1 MRSAAREEKPWR
13 RWRHITKLD
22 PDKPISASQVK
33 FIVESGTDAIMI
45 SGTQNITAEKVKKLI
60 SMLSEYEIPKIL
72 EPSHPNVITYEG
84 VDYIFV
90 PSVLNA
96 DVKWLRD
103 VHIEWIKSGRI
114 MWERVVPEAYIVLN
128 PASAV
133 ASLTHAKTDLNVKDV
148 VAYGIYAERF
158 LGFPIVY
165 VEYSGAFGD
174 VNVVRKLKEALKDAT
189 LFYGGGINSAER
201 ASEMLKYADA
211 IVVGNVVYEDL
222 RKFKATIV

>member
-1 MRSAAREEKPWR
+1 
-13 RWRHITKLD
+13 
-22 PDKPISASQVK
+22 
-33 FIVESGTDAIMI
+33 
-45 SGTQNITAEKVKKLI
+45 
-60 SMLSEYEIPKIL
+60 
-72 EPSHPNVITYEG
+72 
-84 VDYIFV
+84 
-90 PSVLNA
+90 
-96 DVKWLRD
+96 
-103 VHIEWIKSGRI
+103 
-114 MWERVVPEAYIVLN
+114 VLN

-133 ASLTHAKTDLNVKDV
+133 ASLTHAKTDLSVEDV

-174 VNVVRKLKEALKDAT
+174 VNVVRELKEALKDAT